1 MNVTPR
7 TVSILTVVAV
17 VVALPAARL
26 LRRVVAAEAANVA
39 VTIFVAVLLSSLA
52 EPLPASAKEGSALAR
67 VGPGRVASVVR
78 QAGYT
83 LKVLVAPNV
92 AAAPNWFE
100 LELSKN
106 GVPVGHAKVTLSFAM
121 LEMAMGNQ
129 EYQLTEVKPGVYA
142 LANNSA
148 LVMAGHWA
156 LKFTIT
162 PRGGSQ
168 VTARVVDYATG

>member
-1 MNVTPR
+1 MNLSPR
-7 TVSILTVVAV
+7 TVSILAVAAV

-26 LRRVVAAEAANVA
+26 LRRLVAAEAAIAA
-39 VTIFVAVLLSSLA
+39 VTIFVAVVLSSVA
-52 EPLPASAKEGSALAR
+52 LPPAFAKEGSALAR
-67 VGPGRVASVVR
+67 VGPGRVASVVH

-92 AAAPNWFE
+92 AAAPNSFE

-162 PRGGSQ
+162 PRGGAP
-168 VTARVVDYATG
+168 VTARVVDHATG

>member
-1 MNVTPR
+1 MNVSRR
-7 TVSILTVVAV
+7 TVSILPVAAV
-17 VVALPAARL
+17 VVALAAARL
-26 LRRVVAAEAANVA
+26 LRRLVAVEAAIVA
-39 VTIFVAVLLSSLA
+39 VTIFVAVVLSSLA
-52 EPLPASAKEGSALAR
+52 LTVVFAKEGSVLAR
-67 VGPGRVASVVR
+67 VGPGRVASVVH

-92 AAAPNWFE
+92 ASAPNSFE

-106 GVPVGHAKVTLSFAM
+106 GVRIGHAKVTLSFAM
-121 LEMAMGNQ
+121 LDMAMGNQ
-129 EYQLTEVKPGVYA
+129 EYQLNEVKPGLYA

-156 LKFTIT
+156 LKFRIT
-162 PRGGSQ
+162 PRGGAP